1 MVYGQDTQ
9 VFWRWVTGVPLVFIE
24 QYRTLAFHLPT
35 VSTCPNR
42 SIDLPPPLIDYSKV
56 PFETECQTLR
66 GLQRG
71 DMVHHAP
78 KTCSRLSRVHGPTSH
93 VLPGLLTFTVSVVAT
108 SLNAADN
115 AFQELVPGLFP

>member
-42 SIDLPPPLIDYSKV
+42 SIDLPPPVIDYSKV
-56 PFETECQTLR
+56 PFETECVGCKEVIWCIML
-66 GLQRG
+66 
-71 DMVHHAP
+71 P
-78 KTCSRLSRVHGPTSH
+78 KL
-93 VLPGLLTFTVSVVAT
+93 
-108 SLNAADN
+108 AAHYLEYMAQHPMSCPDY
-115 AFQELVPGLFP
+115 